1 MAEFNEVAGAEV
13 SPTGKFQKSWHYT
26 EKTNKHTVHHNIS
39 ITKERYTH
47 ETEIKQASH
56 AMRSRT
62 DISVKDVHSVHTF
75 YGLSRNVGLAVFMW
89 ILAALFFI
97 FSITQFM
104 SGSGAEGSRG
114 GDNSGAVFGII
125 LLVVAALFGL
135 IGYLIFRRIKP
146 AFMLEINTVL
156 GLGQIQ
162 NNGVAYGSIAAALG
176 ASTAKRR
183 GFFAAL
189 FAPLRKLFGGKAKY
203 KFEMPPEVGHDIVDT
218 IGPLLIED

>member
-26 EKTNKHTVHHNIS
+26 EKTNKHTIYHTIS
-39 ITKERYTH
+39 LTKERYTH
-47 ETEIKQASH
+47 ETEIKHASH

-75 YGLSRNVGLAVFMW
+75 YGLSRNIGLAVFMW
-89 ILAALFFI
+89 IIAALFFI
-97 FSITQFM
+97 FSIMQFA
-104 SGSGAEGSRG
+104 SGAESNGEG
-114 GDNSGAVFGII
+114 SGAVFGIV

-162 NNGVAYGSIAAALG
+162 NNGVSYGSVAAALG
-176 ASTAKRR
+176 SAPKKR
-183 GFFAAL
+183 GFFSAL
-189 FAPLRKLFGGKAKY
+189 FAPIRKLFSGKAKY

-218 IGPLLIED
+218 IGPLLIEE